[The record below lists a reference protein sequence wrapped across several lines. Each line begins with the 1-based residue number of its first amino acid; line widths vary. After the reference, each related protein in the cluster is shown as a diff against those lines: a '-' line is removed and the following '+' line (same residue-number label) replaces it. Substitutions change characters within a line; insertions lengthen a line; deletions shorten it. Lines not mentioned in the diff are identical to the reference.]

1 MKNKRSRKKDNL
13 APLSVAGAALSE
25 LMTFID
31 LSVAGFKDAARA
43 RHIIYWNR
51 MAKKILGERDP
62 FATEEHYTQA
72 ARHAERFEIFAKLEA
87 KYDFPYLYGMA
98 TSRLWSIIETMVDD
112 LIAYLLRTRPDC
124 RESDVVRKLEGPLVE
139 FAGAKEE
146 DKAKYLA
153 NLLTEQVKARFKLG
167 IGRFEAVLNQ
177 IRLGGP
183 VDPDVQKTILE
194 LSQIRHVI
202 IHRLGKADEKLVTYC
217 PWLNLRPGQT
227 VRITQPQFRRFYLAV
242 FWYMLELDR
251 RLAALASET
260 TSEFKIRI
268 HQECLVELR
277 AACSTDNRAIEPALT
292 DGSLRRKEGAVVI
305 RDSDSDQSQKKSSV
319 LSSNASSTNELQD
332 VLLKEDHKELRRIS
346 NRIAKSKR
354 EQVIVDTAHR
364 FAEKLVADIIA
375 TRLVRSDV
383 WLRNADYLSKVKL
396 AKALGLLGRE
406 EFSICCVL
414 ASAKSAF
421 GRLNALPPKCRARI
435 LHIAYAHFKKEP
447 PKTDS
452 AKPFDEIIRL
462 LLAIL
467 SAPWLEIRLKTKVY
481 DLRRRYGRQWSSL
494 MKKTLWSNLDLL
506 ATDANSP
513 ENLRAIEKVDLQ
525 LLRRFKSKKKW

>member
-1 MKNKRSRKKDNL
+1 MKSKRSRKKDIL

-25 LMTFID
+25 LMTFVD
-31 LSVAGFKDAARA
+31 LSVAAVKDAAQA
-43 RHIIYWNR
+43 RHILYWNR
-51 MAKKILGERDP
+51 MAKRVLGERDP
-62 FATEEHYTQA
+62 FPTEEHYTEA
-72 ARHAERFEIFAKLEA
+72 ARHAKRFEIFAKGET

-112 LIAYLLRTRPDC
+112 LIAHLIQTRPAC
-124 RESDVVRKLEGPLVE
+124 RQSDVVRKLEGPLIE

-177 IRLGGP
+177 ISLGGP

-202 IHRLGKADEKLVTYC
+202 IHRLGKADEKLVTNC
-217 PWLNLRPGQT
+217 PWLNLRPGQS
-227 VRITQPQFRRFYLAV
+227 VRVTQTQFRRFYLAV

-260 TSEFKIRI
+260 TSEFKLRI
-268 HQECLVELR
+268 HQKCLAELR
-277 AACSTDNRAIEPALT
+277 DCSADNRAIEPPLT
-292 DGSLRRKEGAVVI
+292 DGSLRRKEATVVI
-305 RDSDSDQSQKKSSV
+305 RDSDSDQSQKESSV
-319 LSSNASSTNELQD
+319 LRSNASSTHELQD
-332 VLLKEDHKELRRIS
+332 VLLEEDRKELRKIS
-346 NRIAKSKR
+346 NQIAKSKR
-354 EQVIVDTAHR
+354 EQVIVNTAHR
-364 FAEKLVADIIA
+364 FAEKLVSDMIA
-375 TRLVRSDV
+375 TRLIRSDV
-383 WLRNADYLSKVKL
+383 WLRNAGYLSKVKL
-396 AKALGLLGRE
+396 AKALGLLKRE

-414 ASAKSAF
+414 ASAKTAF
-421 GRLNALPPKCRARI
+421 DRLNALPQKCRAKI
-435 LHIAYAHFKKEP
+435 LHIAYAHFEKEP

-467 SAPWLEIRLKTKVY
+467 SAPWLQIRFKTKVY
-481 DLRRRYGRQWSSL
+481 DLRRRNGRQWSSL
-494 MKKTLWSNLDLL
+494 MKKTLWSNPDLL

-513 ENLRAIEKVDLQ
+513 ENLRAIEQVDLQ
-525 LLRRFKSKKKW
+525 LLRRSKSKKK